1 MRSLIEDF
9 LLKKKNLLYEEGR
22 RVALQHYQ
30 PHNCRHHHHRD
41 RNHHISHHQDHV
53 CAGKLKTAANQ
64 PLHRRLFCTIQ
75 FCFDGVEKKS
85 FSGFPTLDVVTI
97 THNFCST

>member
-30 PHNCRHHHHRD
+30 PHNCRHQHHRD
-41 RNHHISHHQDHV
+41 RNHHISHRQDHV
-53 CAGKLKTAANQ
+53 CAGDSNQQQYNLCTAAFSAQSNFV
-64 PLHRRLFCTIQ
+64 LTAM
-75 FCFDGVEKKS
+75 KKNHS
-85 FSGFPTLDVVTI
+85 QDFQL
-97 THNFCST
+97 